1 MTKKQKNRL
10 KIRSTSVFYHLK
22 LRSIFYM
29 GMDQPVEDTCTQEIL
44 QDGLHTKLEME
55 YVLELFMNQQMEK

>member
-1 MTKKQKNRL
+1 
-10 KIRSTSVFYHLK
+10 
-22 LRSIFYM
+22 M

>member
-1 MTKKQKNRL
+1 
-10 KIRSTSVFYHLK
+10 
-22 LRSIFYM
+22 M
-29 GMDQPVEDTCTQEIL
+29 GMGQQVGDTCTKEIL